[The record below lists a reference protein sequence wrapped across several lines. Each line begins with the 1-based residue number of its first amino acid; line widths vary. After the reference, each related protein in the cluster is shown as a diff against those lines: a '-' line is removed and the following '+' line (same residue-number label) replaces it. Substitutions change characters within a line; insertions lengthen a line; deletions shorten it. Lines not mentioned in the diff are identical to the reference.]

1 MNENKQ
7 LPSVVGPWV
16 IMALCL
22 LYGISP
28 VDLIPDIPIVGQI
41 DDLIILASGT
51 LNLAQRYM
59 ERADSSFTTIIKVTK
74 WIVITLGAIVIILLA
89 LFAVA
94 IVSLFN

>member
-1 MNENKQ
+1 MEENKS
-7 LPSVVGPWV
+7 LPSTTGAWV

-41 DDLIILASGT
+41 DDLIILLSGS
-51 LNLAQRYM
+51 LNLVQRYM
-59 ERADSSFTTIIKVTK
+59 ERADSSLATIFKVAK
-74 WIVITLGAIVIILLA
+74 WIVIAIGAIVIILLA

-94 IVSLFN
+94 IVNLFK